1 MTTEEQ
7 IEETLYEAHSY
18 GIRNEVMA
26 EAVKIMVLDSKIGRA
41 TAYEMAF
48 KKLVSQLWNQMK

>member
-26 EAVKIMVLDSKIGRA
+26 EAVKIMVLDPKMGRA

-48 KKLVSQLWNQMK
+48 KSLVSHL